1 MCITYMDQYSVVSK
15 RITWSI
21 VLGFVA
27 PWCFIVGW
35 CELRQDFRLFRADCI
50 THAEFLNDRYSRSRR
65 QLVKEWRA
73 QKALQRKHQTGGE

>member
-1 MCITYMDQYSVVSK
+1 MLLHRQQRKTYITSMDQYGVVSK

-35 CELRQDFRLFRADCI
+35 CELRQNFRLFRADRI
-50 THAEFLNDRYSRSRR
+50 THAEFLNDRYSRSRFVPSVR
-65 QLVKEWRA
+65 FPVIR
-73 QKALQRKHQTGGE
+73 